1 LSNVRAIETS
11 LGMFCCKEQA
21 CGLFHKKKKK
31 RKLKK
36 CFFSLKHS
44 VLVGLVAL
52 TKSLVYL
59 YLNISALPVPFG
71 KWVWCVGSVL
81 RLLMHNL

>member
-1 LSNVRAIETS
+1 MYGPLKPVS
-11 LGMFCCKEQA
+11 A
-21 CGLFHKKKKK
+21 CFVAKNRHVDYFIKIKKI
-31 RKLKK
+31 KLKK
-36 CFFSLKHS
+36 CFFSLEHS